1 VPVITVVPLGAEIEV
16 EEGESVFHAAV
27 DAGFIW
33 PTVCQG
39 LGSCRTCYM
48 KVLEG
53 ADSFEEPDGW
63 EQEGL
68 DDLASTVG
76 GADAGVRL
84 ACQALVRGDAIVR
97 KNGVKPPTSP

>member
-1 VPVITVVPLGAEIEV
+1 MPSITVLPSGVTIEV
-16 EEGESVFHAAV
+16 EAGQSVFHAAV
-27 DAGFIW
+27 DAGYTW

-48 KVLEG
+48 QVLEG
-53 ADSFEEPDGW
+53 ADSFEEPDEW

-76 GADAGVRL
+76 RAEDGVRL
-84 ACQALVRGDAIVR
+84 ACQALVRGDATVR
-97 KNGVKPPTSP
+97 KRGVKRPAGE